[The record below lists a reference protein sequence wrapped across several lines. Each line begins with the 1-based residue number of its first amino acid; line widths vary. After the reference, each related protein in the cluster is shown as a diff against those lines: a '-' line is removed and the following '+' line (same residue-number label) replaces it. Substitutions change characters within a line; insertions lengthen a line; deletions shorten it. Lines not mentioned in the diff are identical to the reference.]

1 MSTLTGREPGTSV
14 VHAMST
20 DTLKTLEPSAE
31 ILAAARAWLGPVRT
45 ALGDDFLAAYLTG
58 SVLSSAFD
66 PKHSHVNVLVV
77 ARTLDMQRLDALARD
92 LPRPKHPAFDPLFVT
107 TNQIRHS
114 LDVFPIEWLDL
125 QERHLRLEGEDV
137 FAKFEIPQAALR
149 LQCER
154 ELRGKHIRLREAYVL
169 GHGHADHMTAVL
181 RSTASGMATLFRT
194 LLRLRGETPPADT
207 PRVIERLADL
217 YKLDAQA
224 LLGPHLLRYSTR
236 RPKFEVIQA
245 LYRSFLSEL
254 DRLIAA
260 VDEMR
265 VA

>member
-1 MSTLTGREPGTSV
+1 
-14 VHAMST
+14 MST

-31 ILAAARAWLGPVRT
+31 ILAAARTWLDPVRR
-45 ALGDDFLAAYLTG
+45 ALGDEFLAAYLTG

-66 PKHSHVNVLVV
+66 AKHSHVNVLVV
-77 ARTLDMQRLDALARD
+77 SRSLDMQKLDTLARE
-92 LPRPKHPAFDPLFVT
+92 LLRPKHPAFDPLFVT
-107 TNQIRHS
+107 AHQIRHS

-125 QERHLRLEGEDV
+125 QERHLRLAGDDV
-137 FAKFEIPQAALR
+137 FAGLEVPLPALR
-149 LQCER
+149 MQCER

-169 GHGHADHMTAVL
+169 GARHADHLTAVL
-181 RSTASGMATLFRT
+181 RSTASGMAALFRT

-224 LLGPHLLRYSTR
+224 LLGPHLLRYSR
-236 RPKFEVIQA
+236 QRPKFEVIQA
-245 LYRSFLSEL
+245 LYRRFLSEL

-265 VA
+265 AA

>member
-1 MSTLTGREPGTSV
+1 MNS
-14 VHAMST
+14 
-20 DTLKTLEPSAE
+20 DTVMTLEPPAE
-31 ILAAARAWLGPVRT
+31 ILAAARTWLDPVRI
-45 ALGDDFLAAYLTG
+45 ALGDEFVAAYLTG
-58 SVLSSAFD
+58 SVLSSVFD
-66 PKHSHVNVLVV
+66 PRHSRVNVLVV
-77 ARTLDMQRLDALARD
+77 ARALDMQRLDALARD
-92 LPRPKHPAFDPLFVT
+92 LPRPKRPAFDPLFVT
-107 TNQIRHS
+107 VHQIRHS

-125 QERHLRLEGEDV
+125 KERHLRLAGDDV
-137 FAKFEIPQAALR
+137 FAAIEVPQEALR

-169 GHGHADHMTAVL
+169 GHGHADHLTAVL

-217 YKLDAQA
+217 YRLNAQA
-224 LLGPHLLRYSTR
+224 LLGPHVLRYSHQ
-236 RPKFEVIQA
+236 RPKFEVVQA
-245 LYRSFLSEL
+245 LYRGFLGEL

-265 VA
+265 AA

>member
-1 MSTLTGREPGTSV
+1 MVTE
-14 VHAMST
+14 
-20 DTLKTLEPSAE
+20 TLKTLEPPAE
-31 ILAAARAWLGPVRT
+31 ILAAARAWLTPVRA
-45 ALGDDFLAAYLTG
+45 ALGDEFMAAYLTG

-77 ARTLDMQRLDALARD
+77 SRSLDMNRLDALARGIS
-92 LPRPKHPAFDPLFVT
+92 RPKHPAFSPLFVT
-107 TNQIRHS
+107 VDQIRHS

-125 QERHLRLEGEDV
+125 QEHHLRLEGNDV
-137 FAKFEIPQAALR
+137 FGGLEVPRAALR

-181 RSTASGMATLFRT
+181 RSTASGMAALFRT

-207 PRVIERLADL
+207 PRVIERLADIYRL
-217 YKLDAQA
+217 NAQA
-224 LLGPHLLRYSTR
+224 LLGPHVLRYSR
-236 RPKFEVIQA
+236 QRPKFEVIQA
-245 LYRSFLSEL
+245 LYRGFLTEL

>member
-1 MSTLTGREPGTSV
+1 
-14 VHAMST
+14 MST
-20 DTLKTLEPSAE
+20 DTLKTLEPPAE
-31 ILAAARAWLGPVRT
+31 ILAAARAWLDPVRG

-77 ARTLDMQRLDALARD
+77 SRALDMQRLDALSRQM
-92 LPRPKHPAFDPLFVT
+92 PRPKHPAFDPLFVT
-107 TNQIRHS
+107 AHQIRHS

-137 FAKFEIPQAALR
+137 FANLEVPMPALR

-169 GHGHADHMTAVL
+169 GDGHADHLTAVL
-181 RSTASGMATLFRT
+181 RATASGMATLFRT

-224 LLGPHLLRYSTR
+224 LLGPHLLRYSNR
-236 RPKFEVIQA
+236 KPKFEVVQG
-245 LYRSFLSEL
+245 LYRRFLSEL